1 MPTAIA
7 PSSVFRS
14 KPKRRLIDFSP
25 YQKMLNRVLT
35 RNPGLTLLSWRQL
48 TDDDKMFY
56 LAADARHQKMLRQ
69 FKDAQ
74 IQKSKDKTLK
84 LETVLMLLQQG
95 YYL

>member
-1 MPTAIA
+1 
-7 PSSVFRS
+7 
-14 KPKRRLIDFSP
+14 
-25 YQKMLNRVLT
+25 
-35 RNPGLTLLSWRQL
+35 
-48 TDDDKMFY
+48 MFY